1 MSSTVRGLVLTVAVT
16 ATIYPSAPVFA
27 QLGEALVRA
36 QVLDETLRAR
46 DEVTLHEEPHRR
58 AWFPFVWDAEPNG
71 ASIPASGEVRAVRV
85 KQVSVW
91 GRRSLWLEV
100 ESVDNNTVTGWVN
113 LGPEPA
119 ALDQAWTQWE
129 RSNSASNTDPQ

>member
-1 MSSTVRGLVLTVAVT
+1 MSSTVRGLVVTVAV
-16 ATIYPSAPVFA
+16 AAAICPSAPVFA

-46 DEVTLHEEPHRR
+46 HEVTLHEEPHRR
-58 AWFPFVWDAEPNG
+58 RLFPFVWDAEPNG
-71 ASIPASGEVRAVRV
+71 ATVPASGEVRAVRV

-100 ESVDNNTVTGWVN
+100 ESVDNDTVTGWVN

-119 ALDQAWTQWE
+119 ALDRTWTQWE
-129 RSNSASNTDPQ
+129 RSTGVSNPNPQ